1 MPTVTVNGKSITLH
15 LTPRAQTALAAR
27 QQPLLAEME
36 LYFSCLI
43 RKRVHFRELGEGAAG
58 EVATEKLHVRFRPVV
73 SRACGAKVADGP
85 PPLAEVDIVHAEA
98 YTPDWLA
105 IDYRDGEW
113 QGSFG
118 YGAR

>member
-1 MPTVTVNGKSITLH
+1 
-15 LTPRAQTALAAR
+15 
-27 QQPLLAEME
+27 
-36 LYFSCLI
+36 
-43 RKRVHFRELGEGAAG
+43 
-58 EVATEKLHVRFRPVV
+58 
-73 SRACGAKVADGP
+73 VADGP